1 LRDQSEDAM
10 PVNDGPSE
18 NAFAGD
24 HDHRRCVA
32 DALEAAEGVCKARGV
47 RLTPI
52 RRRVLE
58 LVWES
63 HRPAGAYAILDAFK
77 PDHPAAA
84 PATVYRALDFLL
96 DQGLV
101 HRIQSL
107 NAFVGCDDPA
117 HPHRGFFLICT
128 ECGDAAEVE
137 DAGIERAMER
147 SVGRLGFAINSRTL
161 EARGVCR
168 RCRAA

>member
-1 LRDQSEDAM
+1 MSITDRPL
-10 PVNDGPSE
+10 E
-18 NAFAGD
+18 NAFPED
-24 HDHRRCVA
+24 HDHKRCVA
-32 DALEAAEGVCKARGV
+32 DAVKAAEGVCRARGA

-77 PDHPAAA
+77 PDHPSAA
-84 PATVYRALDFLL
+84 PATVYRALEFLV
-96 DQGLV
+96 DHGLV

-107 NAFVGCDDPA
+107 NAFVGCDDPS
-117 HPHRGFFLICT
+117 HPHRGFFLICS

-137 DAGIERAMER
+137 DADIERAMER
-147 SVGRLGFAINSRTL
+147 SVGRLGFAIKSRTL
-161 EARGVCR
+161 EARGVCH